1 MKNIVLPNI
10 LKPTYFTPKN
20 SKNYIDSLKFLLKK
34 EFGFDNLEHCH
45 NIERPK
51 KVKGWNTDQKS
62 LLHKTVYKDF
72 DRKKKSIII
81 PEYYKV
87 CKEIVKLYKK
97 KTGIKEWA
105 VQRFPSMRF
114 HWPKD
119 LAVCE
124 FHKDSDYSH
133 SPAET
138 NNIFFFT
145 KARKTNSI
153 WFERN
158 LGCKDFFPL
167 DMKKGKIAIL
177 NSAIYTHGNKINTE
191 GWTRVSSDFRI
202 IPVKAVEKGSKTLLK
217 KRKLDLNDYFV
228 DSRKI

>member
-1 MKNIVLPNI
+1 
-10 LKPTYFTPKN
+10 
-20 SKNYIDSLKFLLKK
+20 
-34 EFGFDNLEHCH
+34 
-45 NIERPK
+45 
-51 KVKGWNTDQKS
+51 
-62 LLHKTVYKDF
+62 
-72 DRKKKSIII
+72 
-81 PEYYKV
+81 
-87 CKEIVKLYKK
+87 
-97 KTGIKEWA
+97 
-105 VQRFPSMRF
+105 MRF